1 MGRPRK
7 EIKDP
12 AATSDGIQFFGDVDL
27 TDDNRVKSQLP
38 AWYFDRQIDDMQEGI
53 DRKKRAIKN
62 RMIKEDQIPI
72 TENQI
77 KAEEGRLKDI
87 IESRPNLSGNQKD
100 RCASAYQMLSEQIQ
114 ATMPTRKQSRDG
126 LVSPH
131 QELKRMKG
139 KHIKVDPDIAAACGV
154 KMVGGKISGDEAARC
169 YKILGKVL
177 GENTNVEAL
186 RRDGNSEA
194 YQSINDL
201 TRAILNGAKI
211 GA

>member
-7 EIKDP
+7 VVEEP

-27 TDDNRVKSQLP
+27 TDDNRIKSQLP
-38 AWYFDRQIDDMQEGI
+38 AWYHDRQIDDLREGI
-53 DRKKRAIKN
+53 DRKKRALKN
-62 RMIKEDQIPI
+62 RMIKEDQIAR
-72 TENQI
+72 TENDIQ
-77 KAEEGRLKDI
+77 AEEKRLKEVE
-87 IESRPNLSGNQKD
+87 ESRPNLSGNQKD
-100 RCASAYQMLSEQIQ
+100 RCASAYQMLSEQIKSSL
-114 ATMPTRKQSRDG
+114 PTRKQSRDG

-139 KHIKVDPDIAAACGV
+139 KHIKIDKDIADACGV

-194 YQSINDL
+194 YQSMNEL